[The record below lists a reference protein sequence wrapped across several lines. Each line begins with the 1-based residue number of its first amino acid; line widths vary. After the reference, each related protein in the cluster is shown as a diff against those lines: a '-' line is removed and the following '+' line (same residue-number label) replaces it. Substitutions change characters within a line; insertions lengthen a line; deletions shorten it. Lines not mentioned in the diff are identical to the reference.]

1 MKTIKKLPSQITIS
15 CGRDEDAGRLVLAA
29 EGEGD
34 AKKLRKFSI
43 TAYTGGKMSLP
54 NIPYPVVVDM
64 SGMRVSAKSRPILR
78 DHNPSQIVGHTDNV
92 TVNGGV
98 LKVDGSVSG
107 ANAHASEIVASSD
120 NGFPWQAS
128 IGASVQ
134 KMVFVEDGERVQVN
148 GRSFAGPLYVARQAT
163 LGEVS
168 FVALG
173 ADDQTSAR
181 MVASAAA
188 QSIEVMTMK
197 FEDWISAKGFDCA
210 ALSETQRS
218 SLEAA
223 FDAEQKTAAP
233 TTVTATADADPVAD
247 LRTKTAAEM
256 NRIAAIRKAASSHA
270 DIAAKAVSE
279 GWDETRTELEVLRA
293 SRPTGPAIHAG
304 GGLAHVNASVALEA
318 SLCLSAGLG
327 EESVEKWYGDRVLEA
342 ARSRD
347 IRGATIHS
355 LMYEVIRAAGRY
367 VRPGKVDNDT
377 IRAAFEA
384 DRTIQASGGEFST
397 ISLPGILSNLANK
410 QLLKSFEAVNTVSN
424 TFCDTTD
431 AVDFKAF
438 SRYRLTANGM
448 FEKVGQDGELK
459 STNLSEESYTNQ
471 LDTYGRLIALTRQ
484 QIINDDLGAFL
495 QIPRLL
501 GRQGALAVESAV
513 FTLLLSNPTIGGNQ
527 FFSTANANYLSGG
540 TSTLDL
546 DGITA
551 AEVAFLNQVDVAGNP
566 VLLSPAIMLVPTT
579 LKVISERYYK
589 ESTILQVP
597 ANSKMVPAN
606 NPHAGKFTP
615 VSSHY
620 LNAQGITNQSATG
633 WYLFADP
640 EDVAAMSI
648 AYFRGQGTPVIESGE
663 TDFNTLGMQWRSFFD
678 FGVAFQ
684 DFRAAVF
691 NAGA

>member
-15 CGRDEDAGRLVLAA
+15 CGRDEDVGRLVLAA
-29 EGEGD
+29 AEGEP
-34 AKKLRKFSI
+34 AKLRRFSI

-64 SGMRVSAKSRPILR
+64 SGLRVSAKSRPILR

-107 ANAHASEIVASSD
+107 ANAHATEIVASSD

-134 KMVFVEDGERVQVN
+134 KMVFVEDGEKVQVN

-188 QSIEVMTMK
+188 QSIEVTTMK
-197 FEDWISAKGFDCA
+197 FEEWISAKGFDGA
-210 ALSETQRS
+210 ALSETQRT

-233 TTVTATADADPVAD
+233 TAVTATAEIDPVAD

-256 NRIAAIRKAASSHA
+256 NRIAAIRKSAGSHA

-293 SRPTGPAIHAG
+293 SRPTGAAIHAG
-304 GGLAHVNASVALEA
+304 GGSAHVNASVALEA
-318 SLCLSAGLG
+318 SLCLTAGLG

-579 LKVISERYYK
+579 LKVIAERYYK

-597 ANSKMVPAN
+597 ANNKMVPAN

-615 VSSHY
+615 VSSPY

-648 AYFRGQGTPVIESGE
+648 AYFRGQRTPVIESGE

>member
-1 MKTIKKLPSQITIS
+1 
-15 CGRDEDAGRLVLAA
+15 
-29 EGEGD
+29 
-34 AKKLRKFSI
+34 
-43 TAYTGGKMSLP
+43 
-54 NIPYPVVVDM
+54 
-64 SGMRVSAKSRPILR
+64 
-78 DHNPSQIVGHTDNV
+78 
-92 TVNGGV
+92 
-98 LKVDGSVSG
+98 
-107 ANAHASEIVASSD
+107 
-120 NGFPWQAS
+120 
-128 IGASVQ
+128 
-134 KMVFVEDGERVQVN
+134 
-148 GRSFAGPLYVARQAT
+148 
-163 LGEVS
+163 
-168 FVALG
+168 
-173 ADDQTSAR
+173 
-181 MVASAAA
+181 
-188 QSIEVMTMK
+188 
-197 FEDWISAKGFDCA
+197 
-210 ALSETQRS
+210 
-218 SLEAA
+218 
-223 FDAEQKTAAP
+223 
-233 TTVTATADADPVAD
+233 
-247 LRTKTAAEM
+247 M
-256 NRIAAIRKAASSHA
+256 NRIAAIRKSAGSHA

-293 SRPTGPAIHAG
+293 SRPTGLAIHAG

-318 SLCLSAGLG
+318 SLCLTAGLG
-327 EESVEKWYGDRVLEA
+327 EESVEKWYGDKVLEA

-347 IRGATIHS
+347 VRGATIHS

-540 TSTLDL
+540 GSTLDL

-579 LKVISERYYK
+579 LKVMAERYYK

-597 ANSKMVPAN
+597 ANNKMVPAN

-615 VSSHY
+615 VSSPY

-648 AYFRGQGTPVIESGE
+648 AYFRGQRTPVIESGE